1 MKSKESRSWF
11 KAYRSDEALEL
22 IRTNHHAF
30 VLASIIAIRA
40 RWNTTGF
47 FRHNLKPGEAL
58 LGDYES
64 YGMSEREYRT
74 AKSRLSEW
82 GFATFKTTNKG
93 TVGRLIDTRLFSV
106 LNDKGDEQGDKQATN
121 GRRTDDGRATTNLE
135 GHRKKEGVERLASPS
150 YSAQGAGEETR
161 EVFV

>member
-11 KAYRSDEALEL
+11 KAYRSDDALEL

-40 RWNTTGF
+40 RWNTAGF

-64 YGMSEREYRT
+64 YGMTEREYRT
-74 AKSRLSEW
+74 AKDNLSKW
-82 GFATFKTTNKG
+82 RFATFKTTNKG
-93 TVGRLIDTRLFSV
+93 TVGSLIDTRLFSV
-106 LNDKGDEQGDKQATN
+106 LNDKGDEQGDGRPTGKRQAS
-121 GRRTDDGRATTNLE
+121 DGRPTTNIE
-135 GHRKKEGVERLASPS
+135 GYRKKEGVERLASLSPPTS
-150 YSAQGAGEETR
+150 SSGGKASE
-161 EVFV
+161 